1 MKKTIQLLITGFL
14 LVASQQAWSQMQLAI
29 GIKGGPNFAKINTE
43 GSINENYKSRTG
55 FHGGAFVL
63 FKATKIGIQPEIIF
77 SQQGSKVEINGDNFE
92 SNFSYVNIPVIL
104 KLYTVAG
111 INIQAGPQFGFVTNA
126 ETPIED
132 QLNPGSYKVQDVK
145 DKMKS
150 SDITLGL
157 GLGWDL
163 PFGLTLDARYNLGL
177 SKIYD
182 NAPSQQTENAK
193 NQVIQVSLGFKL
205 IKLGK

>member
-1 MKKTIQLLITGFL
+1 MKTKLVVIMCFM
-14 LVASQQAWSQMQLAI
+14 LVAAQKANSQAQLAI
-29 GIKGGPNFAKINTE
+29 GIRAGPNFANINTKATA
-43 GSINENYKSRTG
+43 GENYKNRAG
-55 FHGGAFVL
+55 FHGGAFL
-63 FKATKIGIQPEIIF
+63 LIKAAKIGIQPELIF
-77 SQQGSKVEINGDNFE
+77 SQQGQKVEINSKHFE
-92 SNFSYVNIPVIL
+92 SNFSYVNIPIIL

-111 INIQAGPQFGFVTNA
+111 INIQAGPQFGFITNA

-132 QLNPGSYKVQDVK
+132 QLNPGTYQMRDVK

-150 SDITLGL
+150 SDFTLAL

-177 SKIYD
+177 SKVYKD
-182 NAPSQQTENAK
+182 APSQQTEDAK
-193 NQVIQVSLGFKL
+193 NQVFQLSVGYKL